1 MPEESIAA
9 YINNIIALLIFII
22 VLAFIF
28 GLIFILSG
36 LLKRKAGYDS
46 RNIEIKEEI
55 VRIEERNIIP
65 DYKED
70 PNQRKNIFILGTIFI
85 IIVLFML
92 LIFCVYN
99 FSINPSISLNLFLI
113 IGIIVSLIFITIYI
127 IRSKIIS

>member
-28 GLIFILSG
+28 GLIYLLSG
-36 LLKRKAGYDS
+36 LLRRKAGYDS
-46 RNIEIKEEI
+46 KNIEIKEEI

-85 IIVLFML
+85 IVVLIML

-99 FSINPSISLNLFLI
+99 FSINPSINLNSFLI

>member
-28 GLIFILSG
+28 GLIYLLSG
-36 LLKRKAGYDS
+36 LLRRKAGYDS
-46 RNIEIKEEI
+46 KNIEIREEI
-55 VRIEERNIIP
+55 FRIEERNIIP
-65 DYKED
+65 DYRED
-70 PNQRKNIFILGTIFI
+70 PNQRKNIFILGIIFT
-85 IIVLFML
+85 IIVLFTL

-113 IGIIVSLIFITIYI
+113 IGIIVGLIFITIYI

>member
-46 RNIEIKEEI
+46 KNIEIKEEI